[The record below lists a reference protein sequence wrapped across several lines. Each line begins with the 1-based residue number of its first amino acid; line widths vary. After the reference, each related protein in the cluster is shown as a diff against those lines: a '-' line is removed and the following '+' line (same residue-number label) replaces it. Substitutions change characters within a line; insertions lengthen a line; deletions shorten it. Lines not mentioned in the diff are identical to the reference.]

1 MGPLSARCSIS
12 RRSAWWLQGVW
23 KLLANPMFTSPC
35 ISIGKWKRLLK
46 APMAVRNQT
55 VAMSCRTYVAPLTS
69 VWWLRLPIKSVLLC
83 LFECHWYQI
92 HQCMLAHF
100 HPPVLLAIV
109 SWLSSRS
116 RCRPASSWCWVS
128 SLYHSNFVIHHLE
141 LTVGRRMLSPPRLF
155 QLVTEGPTPT
165 LP

>member
-83 LFECHWYQI
+83 LFECHWEHLFVGMATCPKLHTVDPKVTYAGLKTTYGPKFKI
-92 HQCMLAHF
+92 GVLEASTIFYHYHF
-100 HPPVLLAIV
+100 QPLYY
-109 SWLSSRS
+109 LS
-116 RCRPASSWCWVS
+116 
-128 SLYHSNFVIHHLE
+128 
-141 LTVGRRMLSPPRLF
+141 
-155 QLVTEGPTPT
+155 
-165 LP
+165 